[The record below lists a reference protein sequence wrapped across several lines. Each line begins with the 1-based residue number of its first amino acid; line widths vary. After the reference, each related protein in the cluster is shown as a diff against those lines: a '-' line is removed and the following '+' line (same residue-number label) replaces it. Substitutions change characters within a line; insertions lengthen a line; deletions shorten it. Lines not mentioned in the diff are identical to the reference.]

1 MKSETNESDNV
12 NDNLDDYEQAI
23 KNKIYEYEKR
33 RLLDAAI
40 TAESIFNL
48 DELEEYAELQ
58 RINKLAERE

>member
-33 RLLDAAI
+33 RLMDAAI
-40 TAESIFNL
+40 TAESIFSL

>member
-1 MKSETNESDNV
+1 MKSKTNVNN

-40 TAESIFNL
+40 TAESIFSL

-58 RINKLAERE
+58 RINRLAERE

>member
-1 MKSETNESDNV
+1 M

-40 TAESIFNL
+40 TAESIFSL

-58 RINKLAERE
+58 RINRLAERE